1 MPGKRWLLVL
11 VCWPALLPGISQAQ
25 ALSAAPAALLKAC
38 AACHGPGGNSVLP
51 QWPSLAGQPKVFI
64 ENQLVLIREG
74 LRDVPQ
80 MKEVV
85 AELSDEDIVKLAL
98 HFSSRPL
105 RPSATL
111 VDTAR
116 AQAGA
121 LLSRQ
126 LLCGSCHLPD
136 YTGQQQVP
144 RLAGQNEVYLQRALQ
159 QFRDNPG
166 PGRDTIM
173 ASTLRGLSDTALEQ
187 LAHYLATFKPQ

>member
-1 MPGKRWLLVL
+1 MPGKGWLLVL
-11 VCWPALLPGISQAQ
+11 VCWAALLPGISQAQ

-38 AACHGPGGNSVLP
+38 AGGHGPGGNSVLP

-126 LLCGSCHLPD
+126 LLCGSCHLQD
-136 YTGQQQVP
+136 YSGQQQVP
-144 RLAGQNEVYLQRALQ
+144 RLAGQNEVYLLRTMR

-187 LAHYLATFKPQ
+187 LAHYLATFKP

>member
-11 VCWPALLPGISQAQ
+11 VCWAALLPGISQAQ

-38 AACHGPGGNSVLP
+38 AACHGAGGNSVLP

-64 ENQLVLIREG
+64 ENQLVLVREG

-85 AELSDEDIVKLAL
+85 TDMSDEDIVKLAP

-111 VDTAR
+111 
-116 AQAGA
+116 
-121 LLSRQ
+121 
-126 LLCGSCHLPD
+126 
-136 YTGQQQVP
+136 
-144 RLAGQNEVYLQRALQ
+144 
-159 QFRDNPG
+159 
-166 PGRDTIM
+166 
-173 ASTLRGLSDTALEQ
+173 EQ
-187 LAHYLATFKPQ
+187 LAHYLATFKP